1 MPSLCCWDSYLT
13 HDDVGRF
20 FFDFELFRTASMLRA
35 GQCGVYLGDLHEVEE
50 RRVERVWYALA
61 PEGVKT
67 ERYGKKEETVKKQ
80 PRGSRR
86 CRSTQASR
94 RWASSTRA

>member
-1 MPSLCCWDSYLT
+1 MRISASCCVVVFSFCSCDSYLS
-13 HDDVGRF
+13 HDDVGG
-20 FFDFELFRTASMLRA
+20 LFLTEMLRA

-67 ERYGKKEETVKKQ
+67 ERYGKKEE
-80 PRGSRR
+80 
-86 CRSTQASR
+86 
-94 RWASSTRA
+94 

>member
-1 MPSLCCWDSYLT
+1 MP
-13 HDDVGRF
+13 
-20 FFDFELFRTASMLRA
+20 RA

-67 ERYGKKEETVKKQ
+67 ERYGKKEETVKKAAA
-80 PRGSRR
+80 R
-86 CRSTQASR
+86 
-94 RWASSTRA
+94 

>member
-1 MPSLCCWDSYLT
+1 MP
-13 HDDVGRF
+13 
-20 FFDFELFRTASMLRA
+20 RA

-67 ERYGKKEETVKKQ
+67 ERYGKKDDAQQKKQ
-80 PRGSRR
+80 QRKKHKQRQS
-86 CRSTQASR
+86 QN
-94 RWASSTRA
+94 